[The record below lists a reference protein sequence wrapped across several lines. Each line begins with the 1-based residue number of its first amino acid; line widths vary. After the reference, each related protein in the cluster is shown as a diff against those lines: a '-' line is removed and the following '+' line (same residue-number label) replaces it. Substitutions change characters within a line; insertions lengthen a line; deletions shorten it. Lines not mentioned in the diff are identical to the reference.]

1 VEGET
6 ALTEKKTFA
15 IGVDVGGTTIKAGI
29 VDRQGK
35 ILEQVSFDTKA
46 DKGPRV
52 VMNQIVLT
60 IGQLL
65 ESQKKASCLGIG
77 VGIPGMV
84 TPDDGMV
91 RYPPNFADW
100 EEVPVAANLRKV
112 FALPIFI
119 ENDANAAAMGEAK
132 AGAGKSF
139 RDFLFVIWGSG
150 VGGGIILDHKIYRG
164 PHGGAGEIGHVS
176 IDYEGLL
183 CNCGSKGCI
192 EAYIGQRYLSKRT
205 KEILQNAPKDAY
217 PSKIYDLVGGNL
229 NKIEPAIIS
238 RAAEDGDP
246 TAISILKEAGEL
258 LGYGL
263 ASALNILDLRIVVIG
278 GGISAVPSFVYTAI
292 QDGLRSRVLKSHKT
306 GVRVLKAELGNTA
319 GIIGAATLAM

>member
-1 VEGET
+1 VEGKT
-6 ALTEKKTFA
+6 ALIEKKTYA

-29 VDRQGK
+29 VDRKGK

-60 IGQLL
+60 IEQLL
-65 ESQKKASCLGIG
+65 EREKKGACLGIG
-77 VGIPGMV
+77 VGMPGVV
-84 TPDDGMV
+84 TPDDGLV

-119 ENDANAAAMGEAK
+119 ENDANAAAIGEATC
-132 AGAGKSF
+132 GAGKAF
-139 RDFLFVIWGSG
+139 KDFLFVIWGSG

-176 IDYEGLL
+176 VDYNGLL

-205 KEILQNAPKDAY
+205 KEIIQNRPKDAF

-246 TAISILKEAGEL
+246 TAIAILQEAGEI

-278 GGISAVPSFVYTAI
+278 GGVSAVPSFVYKAI
-292 QDGLRSRVLKSHKT
+292 LDGLRSRVLKSHKT
-306 GVRVLKAELGNTA
+306 GVRVLRAELGNTA
-319 GIIGAATLAM
+319 GIIGAASLAM